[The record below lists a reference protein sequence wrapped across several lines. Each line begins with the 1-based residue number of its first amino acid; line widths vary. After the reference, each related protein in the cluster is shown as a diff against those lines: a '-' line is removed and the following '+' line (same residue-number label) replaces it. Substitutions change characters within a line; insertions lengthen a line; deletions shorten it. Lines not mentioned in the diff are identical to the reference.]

1 LPPKWI
7 AVAFGRDPSVHREPI
22 KKFAPDV
29 FKLVSID
36 DWTNN
41 DDSQWALL
49 PNWHSAWGS
58 FGDSVRLWM
67 QGKTIRTIAAT
78 LLKRDEDDIPAKRN
92 TGADPIP
99 KTLAFTKDVI
109 NHRLA
114 ILAGGLVA
122 IIESFLP
129 SLSQPEV
136 PLSLSS
142 LPLAIKYGCDSPQ
155 TLAWYRFGIRF
166 RRAAHLLAQAFPVD
180 GAIQDDS
187 ALRDAVQKL
196 KSGWLADRNQPPVQ
210 LMEVHGGVFDALKL
224 IMPLGSS

>member
-1 LPPKWI
+1 L
-7 AVAFGRDPSVHREPI
+7 SVHRKPI

-29 FKLVSID
+29 FQLVSTD
-36 DWTNN
+36 DWTNK
-41 DDSQWALL
+41 DDSQWVLP
-49 PNWHSAWGS
+49 PNWHSAWDS
-58 FGDSVRLWM
+58 FGDPIRFWM
-67 QGKTIRTIAAT
+67 QGKTIRTIAAA
-78 LLKRDEDDIPAKRN
+78 LLKKDEDDISAKRN
-92 TGADPIP
+92 AGAAPVP
-99 KTLAFTKDVI
+99 KALAFSKDII

-166 RRAAHLLAQAFPVD
+166 RRAAHLLSQAFPID
-180 GAIQDDS
+180 EAIQDDR
-187 ALRDAVQKL
+187 ALRDAVRKL
-196 KSGWLADRNQPPVQ
+196 KGDWLADRIQIPAR
-210 LMEVHGGVFDALKL
+210 LMEVHGSIFDALKL
-224 IMPLGSS
+224 IMTLESS